1 MLPMLLSHLHSL
13 LLLLGVSS
21 VVVLASEMISLKF
34 ASDHLGGF
42 TTSEGKR
49 PSMDFHTNLREIVYL
64 NWKYFLTL
72 QMIMELAIKLNRKLK
87 EKKKKVIAFQSSSTS
102 HNLPRASPF
111 PISWHLPDNI
121 SRTTTQYLANPYLSS
136 GPGSRIAHPKGV
148 TRPDWMN
155 GKKHQCMREFAAP
168 FHFTVLPH
176 SLTQMRNVMY
186 LVITAEKLWEKN
198 PSHTVN

>member
-72 QMIMELAIKLNRKLK
+72 QMIMELAIKMNRKLK
-87 EKKKKVIAFQSSSTS
+87 KKKK
-102 HNLPRASPF
+102 
-111 PISWHLPDNI
+111 
-121 SRTTTQYLANPYLSS
+121 
-136 GPGSRIAHPKGV
+136 
-148 TRPDWMN
+148 
-155 GKKHQCMREFAAP
+155 KK
-168 FHFTVLPH
+168 
-176 SLTQMRNVMY
+176 S
-186 LVITAEKLWEKN
+186 
-198 PSHTVN
+198 